1 MGKNIKILLVISAV
15 VALVCYTYYLNPQNV
30 SVTTK
35 PGVAVEVPLAILM
48 LTLFLAGAMISA
60 LLSLLVATRMKFTI
74 WGLEKTLNKISS
86 AESSVKQ
93 ARGLI
98 ALEMYDEA
106 ISLLKKVVTSHQ
118 FQHSAKALLISTLNK
133 VGKSGEALQLLSASR
148 IEDTDAELL
157 VLCAEI
163 NAADENYTAAYDN
176 LSLVLKKEPQNT
188 KALSMMVRATEKLSL
203 IEESI
208 AFQEQLIRQKRASER
223 ELAQLRLAKL
233 ELKKAV
239 KDSGGA
245 DDKLLK
251 EIERILQRHRDFAP
265 ALAKRAELIAK
276 SGNAQGAT
284 KDLARA
290 YEVSLDVQYMTR
302 LVALWLELEKPAEAL
317 TRIEHFTETK
327 DSCDKH
333 PQLLLLL
340 GQLLL
345 HLEMVDPAKQLVKKL
360 NDSKSFSDKFKDQL
374 LLLESLVAR
383 RVGKFERAADKLAA
397 LSTIIKLPGDEI
409 FPRKKNSEVEE
420 TISKNTR
427 LVNQSAYTPA

>member
-1 MGKNIKILLVISAV
+1 MGKNIKILLVISVV

-30 SVTTK
+30 AVTTK
-35 PGVAVEVPLAILM
+35 PGVIVEVPLAILM

-74 WGLEKTLNKISS
+74 WGLEKTLNKIST
-86 AESSVKQ
+86 AESNVKQ

-106 ISLLKKVVTSHQ
+106 ISLLKKVVISHQ
-118 FQHSAKALLISTLNK
+118 FQHSAKALLISTLHK
-133 VGKSGEALQLLSASR
+133 VGKSSEALQLLSSSR
-148 IEDTDAELL
+148 IDDTDTELL

-163 NAADENYTAAYDN
+163 NAQDDNYTAAYDN

-188 KALSMMVRATEKLSL
+188 KALSMMVYATEKLSL

-208 AFQEQLIRQKRASER
+208 AFQEQLIRQKKSAER
-223 ELAQLRLAKL
+223 EHAQLRLAKL
-233 ELKKAV
+233 ELKKAI
-239 KDSGGA
+239 KDSGTA

-265 ALAKRAELIAK
+265 ALAKRAELLAK
-276 SGNAQGAT
+276 SGNALAAT
-284 KDLARA
+284 KDLTRA
-290 YEVSLDVQYMTR
+290 YEVSRDVVYMGR

-317 TRIEHFTETK
+317 TRIEHFTEAK
-327 DSCDKH
+327 DSCEQH

-345 HLEMVDPAKQLVKKL
+345 HLEMVDPAKQLIKKL
-360 NDSKSFSDKFKDQL
+360 NDSKIFSERHKEQL
-374 LLLESLVAR
+374 LVLESLVAR
-383 RVGKFERAADKLAA
+383 RVGKFERAADKLTA
-397 LSTIIKLPGDEI
+397 LPSIAKLPGDDI
-409 FPRKKNSEVEE
+409 FPRKKNEESEE
-420 TISKNTR
+420 TFAQNGR
-427 LVNQSAYTPA
+427 LVSQSAYTPA